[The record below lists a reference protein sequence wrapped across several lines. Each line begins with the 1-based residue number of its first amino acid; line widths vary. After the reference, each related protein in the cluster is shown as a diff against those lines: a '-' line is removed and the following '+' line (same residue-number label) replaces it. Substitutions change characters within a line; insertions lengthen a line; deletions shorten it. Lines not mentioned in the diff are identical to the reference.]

1 MNLSFAQCFCCSVVY
16 NDGTQLNPPAP
27 HCERRDEKSL
37 MCLWGCLRRVLQR
50 DDQKSD
56 VLVPT
61 PVFISPG
68 PVGVQGNKIYW
79 RTESYFSVS

>member
-1 MNLSFAQCFCCSVVY
+1 MFSLFCGIQNG
-16 NDGTQLNPPAP
+16 NDGNQLNPPAP

-37 MCLWGCLRRVLQR
+37 MCLWGCLRWVLQR
-50 DDQKSD
+50 DDQKSE

-61 PVFISPG
+61 LVFISPG

-79 RTESYFSVS
+79 RTESCFSVS